1 MTTTQKRGVGSRSG
15 HNPIDP
21 LVAERLLNVI
31 TDIAADIRTGNTHVS
46 SKLMGQSD
54 LMFAISALVQ
64 IGTQEAI
71 TAQTKEKNRQL
82 RRLKSK
88 AMFEEILQADGGVY
102 SSLEAAQLLG
112 KSKPT
117 VTSWREKGKLLSVK
131 IDGEFFYPVF
141 QFTDDPRVSAD
152 GVLRGIQPL
161 MENLTPSSD
170 RMKYSFF
177 MEKRNSGLEGFVPPD
192 KAYTV
197 VDILK
202 QNPDSELM
210 NELIRLARLSGS
222 QDPV

>member
-1 MTTTQKRGVGSRSG
+1 MTTIQKRGVGSRSG

-31 TDIAADIRTGNTHVS
+31 SDIAADIRTGNTHVS

-71 TAQTKEKNRQL
+71 TSQTKEKKRQL

-88 AMFEEILQADGGVY
+88 AMFEEILLADGGVY

-161 MENLTPSSD
+161 MENLPPFSD

-177 MEKRNSGLEGFVPPD
+177 MEKRNSGLEGFVPPG

-210 NELIRLARLSGS
+210 NELIRLARLYGS
-222 QDPV
+222 QDPI